1 MCDRFVENFLV
12 GREGNGCAYVQ
23 TDTIDYE
30 KERGVSV
37 IFNFTKTFLLQNV
50 LHLMIWLANSNLRQS
65 HDILI
70 NVI

>member
-23 TDTIDYE
+23 ADTIDYE

-50 LHLMIWLANSNLRQS
+50 LHLMI
-65 HDILI
+65 
-70 NVI
+70 